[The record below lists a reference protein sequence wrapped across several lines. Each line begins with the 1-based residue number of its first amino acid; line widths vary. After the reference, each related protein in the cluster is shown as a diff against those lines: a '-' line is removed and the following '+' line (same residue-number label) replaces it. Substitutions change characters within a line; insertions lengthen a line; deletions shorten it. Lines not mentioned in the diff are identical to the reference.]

1 MTNLLKADFKR
12 VFKDKLLLVVG
23 ILAVVFSVIT
33 PVLYALLFSGMDD
46 SLVELGLLVNAKGMF
61 FDSFVPGNNL
71 GLIAPVLLAIVLWKD
86 FGQGTVRNKLVSGYS
101 RTAIVLSMYTV
112 CLTVLFAV
120 MLLHALLSLGIGRL
134 FFPYQGYPFTWADFG
149 YFMASLGLELLVYL
163 FMAALVC
170 WLCAVSKNVG
180 LVIVGYVA
188 ILMGL
193 TMVASI
199 LQICE
204 LALWD
209 SSPGCAENA
218 KITPIFKTIN
228 TPSKQRINMIFPF
241 CFISIKSTC
250 KRVTLGCFFA
260 CSFLACGFLYVL
272 YGFFG
277 SLYLGGFDGY
287 VRRRAF

>member
-12 VFKDKLLLVVG
+12 VFKDKMLLVVC

-86 FGQGTVRNKLVSGYS
+86 FGQGTVRNKLISGYS
-101 RTAIVLSMYTV
+101 RTSIVLSMYTV
-112 CLTVLFAV
+112 CLTVLFVV

-193 TMVASI
+193 TMVASS

-204 LALWD
+204 LALSVD
-209 SSPGCAENA
+209 EGHKTALKIIEFLNGINVFNSSM
-218 KITPIFKTIN
+218 
-228 TPSKQRINMIFPF
+228 MIGKGTTYETKDLLYHIIPPAVG
-241 CFISIKSTC
+241 TAAL
-250 KRVTLGCFFA
+250 LGHGLLKFNRKD
-260 CSFLACGFLYVL
+260 LK
-272 YGFFG
+272 
-277 SLYLGGFDGY
+277 
-287 VRRRAF
+287 